1 MNDKAFRFIKKNPFF
16 LMIKSHAWGDDCDNI
31 KYDTWIMINLF
42 KKSNCKMNQNLNIF
56 NHVTF

>member
-1 MNDKAFRFIKKNPFF
+1 
-16 LMIKSHAWGDDCDNI
+16 MIKSHAWGDACDNI